1 MESLSLKLKRKASRC
16 SPGKRGVLLGICVPH
31 LQSMQLLSR
40 RDADLKCHRSRNGA
54 APRFHQG
61 LPGHQG
67 WLLCRASTQQRPQ
80 QRDLCC
86 RDAYATSV
94 LFSPTNPS
102 TPTSRPGMC
111 TSVCT
116 MKACLCSE
124 MSVNKRIREQLG
136 GNALMIKSHF

>member
-1 MESLSLKLKRKASRC
+1 MESLSLKLKRKAARC

-31 LQSMQLLSR
+31 LQSMQLLRR

-54 APRFHQG
+54 APHFHQG
-61 LPGHQG
+61 LPGLLG
-67 WLLCRASTQQRPQ
+67 WLLCRASTQQCPQ